1 MNLVLIDSSIW
12 IEYFRNSNSK
22 ISEEMDRLI
31 DNGNIY
37 TNELILTELIPFIKI
52 KKKPELIQLL
62 ETIESFKIDI
72 NWKQLREF
80 QMLNLKNGVNQV
92 GIPDLII
99 LQNVIQ
105 NKSCL
110 FTIDKHFKMMNQF
123 ISFDLYQ

>member
-1 MNLVLIDSSIW
+1 MSFVLIDSSIW

-22 ISEEMDRLI
+22 ISEEVDSLI

-37 TNELILTELIPFIKI
+37 TNEIILTELIPFIKI
-52 KKKPELIQLL
+52 KKKSELIHLL
-62 ETIESFKIDI
+62 ETIESFKMNID
-72 NWKQLREF
+72 WKQLREF
-80 QMLNLKNGVNQV
+80 QILNLKNGINHV

-110 FTIDKHFKMMNQF
+110 FTMDKHFKMMSQF
-123 ISFDLYQ
+123 IPIDLY